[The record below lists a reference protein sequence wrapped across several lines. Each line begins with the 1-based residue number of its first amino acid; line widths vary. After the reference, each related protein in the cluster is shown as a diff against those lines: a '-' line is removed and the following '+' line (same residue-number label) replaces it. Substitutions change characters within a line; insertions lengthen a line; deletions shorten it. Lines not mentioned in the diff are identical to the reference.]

1 MDKLIYVTL
10 KDLKIMTDIQLVN
23 CIKDLESMLKKA
35 TLENQVRNY

>member
-23 CIKDLESMLKKA
+23 CIKDLKSILKKA
-35 TLENQVRNY
+35 KLENEFRNY